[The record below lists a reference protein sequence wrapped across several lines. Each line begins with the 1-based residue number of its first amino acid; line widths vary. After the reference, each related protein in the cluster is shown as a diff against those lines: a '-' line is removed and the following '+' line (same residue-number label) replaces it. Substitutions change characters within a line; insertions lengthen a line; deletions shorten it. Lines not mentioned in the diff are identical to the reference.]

1 MYPQDSTGNTDMK
14 LGWLEKDMPLFLA
27 PMAGYTDMSFRT
39 LCREYGS
46 DVSVTEMISAKG
58 LFMGSRKTAEL
69 LETAEAERPVIVQ
82 IFGHE
87 PEIMAEMAKR
97 IEEMMGEAMFALDI
111 NMGCPAPKIT
121 GNGEGSALMRDPLL
135 VGRIVEA
142 VAKTAAVPV
151 TVKIRKGYDAE
162 HENAAEIARIAEQ
175 SGAAAITV
183 HGRTR
188 EQMYSGEADY
198 AAIRSVREAI
208 SIPLIGNG
216 DVTDAASA
224 LRMAKETGCD
234 GIMIGRGALGNPWV
248 FQEVRAALNGEP
260 YTAPDYRTRIE
271 TAIRHA
277 KMTEEHKGRQGI
289 LELRKHII
297 WYLRGVRGA
306 AQLRTKL
313 QSAQNVGEMAQILL
327 DTCEN
332 GAYNG

>member
-1 MYPQDSTGNTDMK
+1 MK
-14 LGWLEKDMPLFLA
+14 LGCKQWDMPLFLA

-58 LFMGSRKTAEL
+58 LFMGSRKTAAL

-87 PEIMAEMAKR
+87 PQIMAEMAKR

-162 HENAAEIARIAEQ
+162 HMTHHVAIENLTHNGIPVPEPGQIA
-175 SGAAAITV
+175 
-183 HGRTR
+183 
-188 EQMYSGEADY
+188 
-198 AAIRSVREAI
+198 VRKNEFTAN
-208 SIPLIGNG
+208 L
-216 DVTDAASA
+216 T
-224 LRMAKETGCD
+224 
-234 GIMIGRGALGNPWV
+234 
-248 FQEVRAALNGEP
+248 LNG
-260 YTAPDYRTRIE
+260 
-271 TAIRHA
+271 
-277 KMTEEHKGRQGI
+277 
-289 LELRKHII
+289 
-297 WYLRGVRGA
+297 
-306 AQLRTKL
+306 
-313 QSAQNVGEMAQILL
+313 
-327 DTCEN
+327 
-332 GAYNG
+332 

>member
-1 MYPQDSTGNTDMK
+1 MK
-14 LGWLEKDMPLFLA
+14 LGCKQWDMPLFLA

-39 LCREYGS
+39 LCREFGS

-58 LFMGSRKTAEL
+58 LCMGSKKTAEL
-69 LETAEAERPVIVQ
+69 LETSEEERPVVVQ
-82 IFGHE
+82 IFGRE

-97 IEEMMGEAMFALDI
+97 ITDDMQSAVFAIDI

-121 GNGEGSALMRDPLL
+121 GNGEGSALMREPLL

-142 VAKTAAVPV
+142 VAKAVPLPV
-151 TVKIRKGYDAE
+151 TVKIRKGFDAE
-162 HENAAEIARIAEQ
+162 HENAPEIARIAEQ
-175 SGAAAITV
+175 NGAAAVTV

-188 EQMYSGEADY
+188 EQMYSGQADY
-198 AAIRSVREAI
+198 AAIATVREAI

-216 DVTDAASA
+216 DVTDAQSA
-224 LRMAKETGCD
+224 LRMIRETGCD

-248 FQEVRAALNGEP
+248 FEEIRAAVERRP
-260 YTAPDYRTRIE
+260 YTVPDHKTRME

-277 KMTEEHKGRQGI
+277 EMTAAHKGRQGI

-306 AQLRTKL
+306 SQLRTKL
-313 QSAQNVGEMAQILL
+313 QTAQNVGEMAQILL
-327 DTCEN
+327 DTCERDE
-332 GAYNG
+332 YNG

>member
-1 MYPQDSTGNTDMK
+1 MN
-14 LGWLEKDMPLFLA
+14 LGTMQKDMPLFLA

-39 LCREYGS
+39 LCKAHGS

-58 LFMGSRKTAEL
+58 LFMGSKKTAEL
-69 LETAEAERPVIVQ
+69 LETAEEERPVIVQ

-87 PEIMAEMAKR
+87 PDIMADMAKR
-97 IEEMMGEAMFALDI
+97 IRDRMGDAMFALDI

-121 GNGEGSALMRDPLL
+121 GNGEGSALMRDPIL
-135 VGRIVEA
+135 VGQIVEA
-142 VAKTAAVPV
+142 VAKAIPLPV
-151 TVKIRKGYDAE
+151 TVKIRKGFDAE
-162 HENAAEIARIAEQ
+162 HCNAPEIARIAEE

-188 EQMYSGEADY
+188 EQMYSGTADY
-198 AAIRSVREAI
+198 QAIAAVREAI
-208 SIPLIGNG
+208 RIPLIGNG
-216 DVTDAASA
+216 DVTDAKSA
-224 LRMAKETGCD
+224 LRMIKETGCD

-248 FQEVRAALNGEP
+248 FEEIRAALNGEAYVP
-260 YTAPDYRTRIE
+260 PDQRTRIE

-277 KMTEEHKGRQGI
+277 EMTVAHKGQQGV

-306 AQLRTKL
+306 SQLRTKL
-313 QSAQNVGEMAQILL
+313 QSAQNIEEMAQILL

-332 GAYNG
+332 DAYNGKACLHARE